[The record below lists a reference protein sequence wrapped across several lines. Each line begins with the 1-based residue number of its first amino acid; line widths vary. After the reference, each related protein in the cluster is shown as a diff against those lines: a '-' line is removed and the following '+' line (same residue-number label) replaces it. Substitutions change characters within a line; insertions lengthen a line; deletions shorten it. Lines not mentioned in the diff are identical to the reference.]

1 MHEFRQAIEGA
12 DIDAALACLSDD
24 VRFRSPAV
32 YRPYEGK
39 DAVSALLR
47 EVFVVFEDF
56 LYEDELTA
64 GRRTVLFFR
73 ARVGDKMLEGIDD
86 ITTDDSGKIVD
97 FRVMV
102 RPLSGLLALAQAMT
116 ARLQGRPGYQSRD
129 RR

>member
-1 MHEFRQAIEGA
+1 MHAFRTAVEAGDIEGA
-12 DIDAALACLSDD
+12 LECLADE

-39 DAVSALLR
+39 AAVAALLR

-56 LYEDELTA
+56 AYEDELTV
-64 GRRTVLFFR
+64 GHRSVLCFR

-86 ITTDDSGKIVD
+86 LTVNDDGKIVD

-102 RPLSGLLALAQAMT
+102 RPLSGLLALAEAMA
-116 ARLQGRPGYQSRD
+116 ARLQTGTT
-129 RR
+129 